1 MIWWCADVLVC
12 WYVMIAGYHSLAQ
25 HTTTPYHKNDVKKKI
40 VEAVLRFAVEAKP
53 WLLAFS
59 VVPRK
64 DADAA
69 VRPRKIVVVSNN
81 IKVKLNWRQF

>member
-1 MIWWCADVLVC
+1 MC

-59 VVPRK
+59 VVSAKRRRRSCSSTK
-64 DADAA
+64 D
-69 VRPRKIVVVSNN
+69 RCCE
-81 IKVKLNWRQF
+81 